1 MELIL
6 LSIFGIGSLFAFEL
20 CSLFYKHLIREP
32 YLTNSDLH
40 DATPSA
46 NQTDPPAASQFL
58 RCLEAAN
65 DADTTT
71 IVRIR
76 SRGTKHETT
85 GE

>member
-6 LSIFGIGSLFAFEL
+6 LSIFGIGSLFALEL
-20 CSLFYKHLIREP
+20 CGLFYKHLIHEP
-32 YLTNSDLH
+32 YLTGSDLH
-40 DATPSA
+40 ASPSA
-46 NQTDPPAASQFL
+46 NHEAPPMADQFL
-58 RCLEAAN
+58 RCSEAAN

-76 SRGTKHETT
+76 SRGTKHEST